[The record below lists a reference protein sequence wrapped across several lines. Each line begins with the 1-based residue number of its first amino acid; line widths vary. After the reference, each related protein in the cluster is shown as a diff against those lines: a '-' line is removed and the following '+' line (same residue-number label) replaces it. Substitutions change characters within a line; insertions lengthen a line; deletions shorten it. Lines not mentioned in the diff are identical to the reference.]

1 MTREAQTPDPRLS
14 INQATIKHADL
25 ATALRV
31 TAAAGVRSIGLWREP
46 VNDVGLDVAARMLRD
61 SGLRFSTHC
70 RGGFFTLP
78 DGPERRAALDD
89 NRRAIE
95 ETATLAAAGA
105 AGSTAVLVL
114 VAGGLPAGSRDLIGA
129 RERVRDAIGVL
140 APEAKAAGV
149 TLAIEPLH
157 PMYAS
162 DRAVVST
169 LGQALDIAGDF
180 EPDVVGAA
188 VDTFHIWWD
197 PQVLEQIARAG
208 REGRIATYQVC
219 DWKTPLADDVLLS
232 RHYTGD
238 GVIDFA
244 SLTRAVIASGY
255 DRDIAGDFEPDVV
268 GAAVDTFHIW
278 WDPQVLEQ
286 IARAGREGRIATYQV
301 CDWKTPLADDVLL
314 SRHYT
319 GDGVI
324 DFASLTRA
332 VIASG
337 YDRDIEVEIF
347 NADIWA
353 DAPDHVVRRTA
364 ETFAEAVSPY
374 LR

>member
-1 MTREAQTPDPRLS
+1 MNVDPRLS

-31 TAAAGVRSIGLWREP
+31 TAEAGVEAIGLWREP
-46 VNDVGLDVAARMLRD
+46 VNEVGLDAASRMLTD
-61 SGLRFSTHC
+61 SGLRFTTHC

-78 DGPERRAALDD
+78 AGPERLAVLEE

-105 AGSTAVLVL
+105 DGSTAVLVL
-114 VAGGLPAGSRDLIGA
+114 VAGGLPEGSRDLVGA
-129 RERVRDAIGVL
+129 RERVHDAIGAL
-140 APEAKAAGV
+140 APEAQAAGV

-169 LGQALDIAGDF
+169 LGQALDIAADF
-180 EPDVVGAA
+180 DPAVVGAA
-188 VDTFHIWWD
+188 IDTFHIWWD
-197 PQVLEQIARAG
+197 PQALDQIARAG

-238 GVIDFA
+238 GVIDFG
-244 SLTRAVIASGY
+244 SLTRAVIATGY
-255 DRDIAGDFEPDVV
+255 
-268 GAAVDTFHIW
+268 T
-278 WDPQVLEQ
+278 
-286 IARAGREGRIATYQV
+286 
-301 CDWKTPLADDVLL
+301 
-314 SRHYT
+314 
-319 GDGVI
+319 
-324 DFASLTRA
+324 
-332 VIASG
+332 
-337 YDRDIEVEIF
+337 RDIEVEIF

-353 DAPDHVVRRTA
+353 DDPARVVRRTA
-364 ETFAEAVSPY
+364 ETFGAAVSPH
-374 LR
+374 LG